1 MFLHCLI
8 STALFAVRIAQAAPS
23 LIESSISA
31 RAARDGID
39 LSVLEIT
46 PTALS
51 AIADTYRQFNVDYS
65 SVTGPREE
73 KPYARRGIGAIFDVH
88 AHAEPDWYRSLTP
101 FSGGEPLK
109 STGGGDLVPV
119 WNITAHIAFMN
130 TMGITHSVLG
140 FTGPSANVYMRDRNR
155 TVALAR
161 LINEQLAAYA
171 RTQPEQFSFFAAMP
185 LPYADDAI
193 KELEYATKELGA
205 VGVALMS
212 NHEGMYLGH
221 DVFTPFWKYMD
232 GMGGRQIVYVHPTT
246 PYIPVNDTFVVA
258 NPNPSMET
266 SRMEYYMETAR
277 TFTDL
282 TVTQTLQNFTN
293 THFVLPH
300 LGGAFPV
307 MIDRVLKTRHPELY
321 DSSLAIYRSR
331 FACIVLL

>member
-1 MFLHCLI
+1 M
-8 STALFAVRIAQAAPS
+8 
-23 LIESSISA
+23 A
-31 RAARDGID
+31 RSH
-39 LSVLEIT
+39 L
-46 PTALS
+46 P
-51 AIADTYRQFNVDYS
+51 
-65 SVTGPREE
+65 P
-73 KPYARRGIGAIFDVH
+73 

-171 RTQPEQFSFFAAMP
+171 RTQPEQFSFFAAVP

-282 TVTQTLQNFTN
+282 TITQTLQNFTN

-331 FACIVLL
+331 LWWDSASPTYFHQVAGLLGYDIPKANLLFGTDYPFVGTAANQADLQAILAYPGLTDDEKDNILSNNYKSLFGDKLNF